1 MGLASSV
8 GLTLTS
14 PQWASNVLMSAGSN
28 RKQKGLI
35 LQFYNDPIFR
45 KRDDDYFW
53 CQRDNKPWDYC
64 SPPLIFQQK
73 LRCPD
78 DAERMMT
85 ADPTDCAR

>member
-1 MGLASSV
+1 MTQL
-8 GLTLTS
+8 
-14 PQWASNVLMSAGSN
+14 
-28 RKQKGLI
+28 
-35 LQFYNDPIFR
+35 FR

-73 LRCPD
+73 LQCPE

>member
-1 MGLASSV
+1 MTQL
-8 GLTLTS
+8 
-14 PQWASNVLMSAGSN
+14 
-28 RKQKGLI
+28 
-35 LQFYNDPIFR
+35 FR

-73 LRCPD
+73 LKCPD

-85 ADPTDCAR
+85 ADPTDCARYRALK

>member
-1 MGLASSV
+1 MKGGTSEQCGPDPNLTPMGEQCANECRF
-8 GLTLTS
+8 GQRT
-14 PQWASNVLMSAGSN
+14 
-28 RKQKGLI
+28 KKGKI
-35 LQFYNDPIFR
+35 YNDTTFR

-73 LRCPD
+73 LKCPD